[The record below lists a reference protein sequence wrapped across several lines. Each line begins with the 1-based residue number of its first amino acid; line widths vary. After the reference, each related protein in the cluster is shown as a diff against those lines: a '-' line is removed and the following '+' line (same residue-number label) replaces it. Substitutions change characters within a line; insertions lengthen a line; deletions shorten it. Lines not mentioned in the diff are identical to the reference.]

1 MIIAL
6 LRKCRLTVT
15 ALLCLLVGPLAS
27 DTLSSHLFGQAVQT
41 LPAIQEAPIEEIRIV
56 GNRRIPESTI
66 RYYIQ
71 SREEGLY
78 DESLVFSDFRTLLGT
93 SFFEDLKL
101 RRTQGETGVI
111 VIFEV
116 VERPLIRSIEYEG
129 MTSFKESDVLERF
142 RDMRVGLSLDNPLDP
157 AKLPQAR
164 RAIKALLDQNG
175 RPLGRVEVEIETITA
190 TSRKIIFTIDEGPK
204 VRIGDIGFEGN
215 TVFSEGELRG
225 ALELTKE
232 RGLISLFKGQDKF
245 IKDKLEY
252 DLNLNLLERYRE
264 VGYLYAKAG
273 EPSVQIVEAPR
284 GWLLF
289 FRKTKQQYYL
299 TIPIEEGE
307 QFRWGSFEIEGIDT
321 FDPELVKTGYNITP
335 GEVIN
340 YVALKESNEEL
351 KKLYSTN
358 GYLDMTVIPNM
369 NPDVESRTVDV
380 KIIIDEGKQYIVN
393 RIDFAGNTKTR
404 DKVMRREFFL
414 EEQQLF
420 NGTLLDFSILRL
432 NQLGFFEP
440 IEEKDYEVIKKPS
453 EGEVD
458 IVVSVDEKSQQSIGL
473 SGGVSGLSG
482 SFFGI
487 NYSSNNF
494 RGMGQ
499 RIDVQITTGT
509 RTSQFMFQFSEPYF
523 MDTRWSLG
531 ASVFNTRE
539 RFDTFTAFFGLVA
552 ESDNIE
558 LFSRGTTGITLSTSY
573 PIWRFAK
580 IGMSYSLQ
588 TIRISDVDEVFEDFA
603 VNQLV
608 GFTPGGSP
616 DDAKSGI
623 IRSEITPSFV
633 YNTKDQFWNATQGS
647 QFSVQMPIAGGPLGG
662 TFNILR
668 PYVEFQTFMPERVF
682 SGGRNTLAF
691 RVRLNHIVPFGK
703 LSNGGPMQIPFFERI
718 FLGDELTI
726 RGFETRSISPWAL
739 TRSPQLDSNGRPIID
754 PLTGLPSI
762 SESFIP
768 VGGDTSA
775 ILTAEYRMPIVG
787 PLQVIG
793 FLDFGT
799 STILRK
805 DNLLIFG
812 PTTQVDL
819 EESTNNVWRASTGAE
834 VQFLMPG
841 VNVPFRLIFAYNPR
855 ILDSSIIVNG
865 IRFPLQEE
873 KKKFFFS
880 VGYSF

>member
-1 MIIAL
+1 MRAVRHRVGLIAPL
-6 LRKCRLTVT
+6 FLFTLVSPC
-15 ALLCLLVGPLAS
+15 ALGIF
-27 DTLSSHLFGQAVQT
+27 SSHLFGQAGQALPPVQ
-41 LPAIQEAPIEEIRIV
+41 ESRIEEVRIV

-71 SREEGLY
+71 SREEGVY
-78 DESLVFSDFRTLLGT
+78 DESQAFVDYRTLLGT
-93 SFFEDLKL
+93 NFFEDAKLK
-101 RRTQGETGVI
+101 RTQGETGVI

-116 VERPLIRSIEYEG
+116 VERPLIRSIEYQG
-129 MTSFKESDVLERF
+129 MKSFKESDVLERF
-142 RDMRVGLSLDNPLDP
+142 RDMRVALSLDSPLDP
-157 AKLPQAR
+157 AQLPQGR
-164 RAIKALLDQNG
+164 RAIKGLLEQNG
-175 RPLGRVEVEIETITA
+175 RPLGRVEVETETMTA
-190 TSRKIIFTIDEGPK
+190 TSRKIIFTIDEGSK
-204 VRIGDIGFEGN
+204 VRIGNISFEGN
-215 TVFSEGELRG
+215 TVFTENELRG
-225 ALELTKE
+225 ALELTQE
-232 RGLISLFKGQDKF
+232 RNLITVFKGQDKF

-264 VGYLYAKAG
+264 VGYIYAKAG
-273 EPSVQIVEAPR
+273 EPDVQIVEAPQ
-284 GWLLF
+284 GWLLG

-307 QFRWGSFEIEGIDT
+307 QFRWGSFEVEGIDT
-321 FDPELVKTGYNITP
+321 FEPEMVKAGYNIVP

-340 YVALKESNEEL
+340 YARLKESNEEL

-369 NPDVESRTVDV
+369 NPDGEAKTVDMR
-380 KIIIDEGKQYIVN
+380 ITIDEGKQYIVN
-393 RIDFAGNTKTR
+393 RIDFSGNTKTR

-499 RIDVQITTGT
+499 RIDIQVTTGT
-509 RTSQFMFQFSEPYF
+509 RSSQFMFQFTEPYLL
-523 MDTRWSLG
+523 DTRVSLG
-531 ASVFNTRE
+531 ASVFSTRE
-539 RFDTFTAFFGLVA
+539 RFDTFTQYFGLVS

-558 LFSRGTTGITLSTSY
+558 LFTRGTTGVTLSTSY
-573 PIWRFAK
+573 PMWRFAK
-580 IGMSYSLQ
+580 LSMSYSLQ
-588 TIRISDVDEVFEDFA
+588 KIRITDVDDLYKDFA
-603 VNQLV
+603 QNQLA
-608 GFTPGGSP
+608 GFAPGGAP
-616 DDAKSGI
+616 LDQI
-623 IRSEITPSFV
+623 FRSEITPGYV
-633 YNTKDQFWNATQGS
+633 LNTKNQFWNATQGS
-647 QFSVQMPIAGGPLGG
+647 QLTIQVPIAGGPLGG
-662 TFNILR
+662 TFNIIR
-668 PYVEFQTFMPERVF
+668 PYVEYQTFMSDSMF
-682 SGGRNTLAF
+682 SGGRNTFAF
-691 RVRLNHIVPFGK
+691 RARFNHIIPFGN
-703 LSNGGPMQIPFFERI
+703 LDSGQPMQIPFFERI

-739 TRSPQLDSNGRPIID
+739 TRSLRLDSVGSPVID

-762 SESFIP
+762 SENFIP

-775 ILTAEYRMPIVG
+775 ILTGEYRMPVVG
-787 PLQVIG
+787 PLAIIAFV
-793 FLDFGT
+793 DFGT
-799 STILRK
+799 ATILRK

-812 PTTQVDL
+812 PATQVEL

-841 VNVPFRLIFAYNPR
+841 VNVPFRLIFAFNPLV
-855 ILDSSIIVNG
+855 LDSSIIVNG
-865 IRFPLQEE
+865 IRFPLEE
-873 KKKFFFS
+873 ERKRFFFS

>member
-1 MIIAL
+1 MSLPL
-6 LRKCRLTVT
+6 LLFT
-15 ALLCLLVGPLAS
+15 LAS
-27 DTLSSHLFGQAVQT
+27 PFALGIFSAHLFGQAGQALAGV
-41 LPAIQEAPIEEIRIV
+41 EESRIEEIRIV

-78 DESLVFSDFRTLLGT
+78 DESLAFSDFRTLLGT
-93 SFFEDLKL
+93 NFFEDAKLKQ
-101 RRTQGETGVI
+101 TQGETGVI
-111 VIFEV
+111 IIFEV

-129 MTSFKESDVLERF
+129 MSSFKESDVLERF
-142 RDMRVGLSLDNPLDP
+142 RDMRVGLSLDSPLDP

-164 RAIKALLDQNG
+164 RAIKGLLDQNG
-175 RPLGRVEVEIETITA
+175 RPLGRVEVETETITV
-190 TSRKIIFTIDEGPK
+190 TSRKIVFKIDEGSK
-204 VRIGDIGFEGN
+204 VRIGDISFEGN
-215 TVFSEGELRG
+215 TVFDDGELSG

-245 IKDKLEY
+245 IEDKLEY

-264 VGYLYAKAG
+264 VGYIYAKAG
-273 EPSVQIVEAPR
+273 QPDVQIVEAPQ
-284 GWLLF
+284 GWILG

-299 TIPIEEGE
+299 KIPIEEGE
-307 QFRWGSFEIEGIDT
+307 QFRWRSFEIEGIDT
-321 FDPELVKTGYNITP
+321 FDPELVRLGYNIIP

-340 YVALKESNEEL
+340 YAALKESNEEL

-369 NPDVESRTVDV
+369 NPDPDTKTVDL
-380 KIIIDEGKQYIVN
+380 KIVIDEGKQYIVN

-420 NGTLLDFSILRL
+420 NGTLLDFSVLRL

-458 IVVSVDEKSQQSIGL
+458 IVVSVEEKSQQSIGL

-499 RIDVQITTGT
+499 RIDINVTTGT
-509 RTSQFMFQFSEPYF
+509 RTSQFMFQFTEPYF
-523 MDTRWSLG
+523 LDSRISLG
-531 ASVFNTRE
+531 ASVFSTRE
-539 RFDTFTAFFGLVA
+539 RFDTFTQFFGLVA

-558 LFSRGTTGITLSTSY
+558 LFTRGTTGVTVSTSY
-573 PIWRFAK
+573 PTWRFGKASL
-580 IGMSYSLQ
+580 SYSIQ
-588 TIRISDVDEVFEDFA
+588 RIRISNVDDVFQDFAQNQLAGFAPGGGSVDEIFRSEV
-603 VNQLV
+603 
-608 GFTPGGSP
+608 TPGVV
-616 DDAKSGI
+616 
-623 IRSEITPSFV
+623 F
-633 YNTKDQFWNATQGS
+633 NTKNQFWNATQGS
-647 QFSVQMPIAGGPLGG
+647 QLSVQVPIAGGPLGG
-662 TFNILR
+662 TFNIIR
-668 PYVEFQTFMPERVF
+668 PYVEYQTFTPERIF
-682 SGGRNTLAF
+682 SGGRHTLAF
-691 RVRLNHIVPFGK
+691 RARFNHIIPFGNLK
-703 LSNGGPMQIPFFERI
+703 SGDPMQIPFFERI

-739 TRSPQLDSNGRPIID
+739 TRSPQVDTDGRPIID

-768 VGGDTSA
+768 VGGDTSV
-775 ILTAEYRMPIVG
+775 ILTGEYRIPVVG
-787 PLQVIG
+787 PLQVVG
-793 FLDFGT
+793 FVDFGT
-799 STILRK
+799 STVLRK
-805 DNLLIFG
+805 DNLRIFG
-812 PTTQVDL
+812 PTTQIDL
-819 EESTNNVWRASTGAE
+819 EENTNNVWRASTGAE

-841 VNVPFRLIFAYNPR
+841 VNVPFRLIFAYNPLV
-855 ILDSSIIVNG
+855 LDSSIIVNG
-865 IRFPLQEE
+865 TRFPLREE
-873 KKKFFFS
+873 RKRFFFS

>member
-1 MIIAL
+1 MMGIFS
-6 LRKCRLTVT
+6 
-15 ALLCLLVGPLAS
+15 P
-27 DTLSSHLFGQAVQT
+27 DLFGQVVQA
-41 LPAIQEAPIEEIRIV
+41 LPGVQESRIEGIRIV

-71 SREEGLY
+71 SREEGVY
-78 DESLVFSDFRTLLGT
+78 DESLAFSDYRALLST
-93 SFFEDLKL
+93 NFFEDVKLK
-101 RRTQGETGVI
+101 RTEGENGVI
-111 VIFEV
+111 IIFEV

-129 MTSFKESDVLERF
+129 LSSFKESDVLERF
-142 RDMRVGLSLDNPLDP
+142 RDMRVGLSLDSPLDP
-157 AKLPQAR
+157 AKLPLAR
-164 RAIKALLDQNG
+164 RAIKGLLDQNG
-175 RPLGRVEVEIETITA
+175 RPLGRVEVETEAMTA
-190 TSRKIIFTIDEGPK
+190 TSRKIIFKIDEGPK
-204 VRIGDIGFEGN
+204 VRIGDIDFEGN
-215 TVFSEGELRG
+215 TVFTDGELRS

-232 RGLISLFKGQDKF
+232 RGLMSLFKGQDKF

-273 EPSVQIVEAPR
+273 EPGVQIVEAPR
-284 GWLLF
+284 GWLLL

-307 QFRWGSFEIEGIDT
+307 QFRWGSFEIEGINT
-321 FDPELVKTGYNITP
+321 FDAEAVQAGYNIVP

-369 NPDVESRTVDV
+369 TPDLEAKTVDV
-380 KIIIDEGKQYIVN
+380 KIVIDEGKQYIVN
-393 RIDFAGNTKTR
+393 RVDFAGNTKTR

-458 IVVSVDEKSQQSIGL
+458 IVVSVKERSQQSIGL

-494 RGMGQ
+494 RGLGQ
-499 RIDVQITTGT
+499 RIDISITTGT
-509 RTSQFMFQFSEPYF
+509 RTSQFMFQFTEPYF
-523 MDTRWSLG
+523 LDTRMSLG
-531 ASVFNTRE
+531 ASVFSTRE

-552 ESDNIE
+552 ESDNIQ
-558 LFSRGTTGITLSTSY
+558 LFTRGTTGVTVSISY
-573 PIWRFAK
+573 PLWRFAK
-580 IGMSYSLQ
+580 MSMSYSIQ
-588 TIRISDVDEVFEDFA
+588 KIRISDVDDIFEDFA
-603 VNQLV
+603 RNQLA
-608 GFTPGGSP
+608 GFTPGGGSQNR
-616 DDAKSGI
+616 I
-623 IRSEITPSFV
+623 FRSEITPGFV
-633 YNTKDQFWNATQGS
+633 FNTKNQFWNATQGS
-647 QFSVQMPIAGGPLGG
+647 QFQVQMPIAGGPLVG

-668 PYVEFQTFMPERVF
+668 PYVEYQTFMPDFLF
-682 SGGRNTLAF
+682 SGGRHTVAF
-691 RVRLNHIVPFGK
+691 RARFNHIVPFGK
-703 LSNGGPMQIPFFERI
+703 LGSGDPMQIPFFERI

-739 TRSPQLDSNGRPIID
+739 TRSPQVDSDGRPVID

-768 VGGDTSA
+768 VGGDTSV
-775 ILTAEYRMPIVG
+775 ILTAEYRVPVMG
-787 PLQVIG
+787 PLHVVG

-805 DNLLIFG
+805 DNLRIFG
-812 PTTQVDL
+812 PTTRVDL

-841 VNVPFRLIFAYNPR
+841 VNVPFRLIFAYNPM

-865 IRFPLQEE
+865 IRFPLREE
-873 KKKFFFS
+873 RKRFFFS